1 MSRGVGLSV
10 MDSLRVNSPDRKNV
24 WKEEKERKL
33 AKLKQLRAEREK
45 RRREQLAKEAQEAAL
60 RASNQPRDD
69 QQDLDKML
77 SSLGVAPVSEV
88 LSSMSSMSSEAGGD
102 QTASPDKSLE
112 ANASASPR
120 TPSKR
125 PPQLSVVS
133 VQATNIPPRETVVYT
148 KGVQTST
155 SGDGP
160 AHAFDYYDEYNLNP
174 ALEWDDEFTA
184 EEEDNSLT
192 MLDTP
197 PMYGRGHNRHLPPG
211 ILPTGMPQVQDVKP
225 ALATEA
231 EKKIEE
237 EKPQP
242 ARELS
247 DEEKQMLMMTEEFH
261 TFFDRST
268 RIVERALCEDANIFV
283 DYSHDHEEDGE
294 ASENGGVKL
303 SLNRWF
309 YDERWS
315 RNRCITCM
323 DWSPQY
329 PELLVASYNNN
340 EDSPHDPDGVAL
352 VWNTKFKKDTPEYIF
367 HCQSPVMSATFARF
381 HPNLIIGGTYSGQI
395 VLWDNRSQKRT
406 PVQRSPLSA
415 AAHTH
420 PVYCMKVVGTQN
432 AHNLISVSTDGKMC
446 SWSLDM
452 LSQPQE
458 SMELQHKQS
467 RAVAV
472 TCLAFPHGDVNNFI
486 VGSEEGAV
494 FTACRHGSKAGI
506 VDAYEGHQGPV
517 TGVSTHSTP
526 GPIDFSHLFL
536 TSSIDWTV
544 KLWSVKETKPL
555 YSFEDNGDYVYD
567 VAWSPIHP
575 ALFTSV
581 DGTGRIDLW
590 NLNQDTEVPTAST
603 YVEGNPALNRV
614 SWTNSGT
621 QITVGDDL
629 GKIWIYDVGEQL
641 AAPRADDWAR
651 LVHTMGEL
659 KNNQADDD
667 QSTRHYESTFSSL
680 TSLSSSPLR

>member
-1 MSRGVGLSV
+1 MA
-10 MDSLRVNSPDRKNV
+10 DRKAELER
-24 WKEEKERKL
+24 KKAKLMALREEKERRK
-33 AKLKQLRAEREK
+33 REK
-45 RRREQLAKEAQEAAL
+45 EQKEAHEAAL

-88 LSSMSSMSSEAGGD
+88 LSSMSSMSSETGGD

-160 AHAFDYYDEYNLNP
+160 GYYEDWWRPRKAHAFDYYVLTY
-174 ALEWDDEFTA
+174 DDPQA

-225 ALATEA
+225 ALATET

-242 ARELS
+242 IRELS

-261 TFFDRST
+261 NFFDRST
-268 RIVERALCEDANIFV
+268 RIVERALSEDANIYV

-294 ASENGGVKL
+294 ASESGGVKL

-458 SMELQHKQS
+458 SMELQHKQT

-517 TGVSTHSTP
+517 TGISTHSTP

-641 AAPRADDWAR
+641 ATPRADDWAR

-667 QSTRHYESTFSSL
+667 QSTRHYESSFSSL